1 MIISGS
7 PLNAAVTDGHKYRY
21 KYIHNI
27 LIEEEH
33 RKRTN
38 DPSQKG
44 GKFIDTQQIFVSV
57 YFMSVRNRYLRFFV
71 TRVWLIRQPVQ
82 LANLPNV
89 WFAKDNT

>member
-1 MIISGS
+1 MI
-7 PLNAAVTDGHKYRY
+7 PWMVLNAFCADVAFNFETFDK
-21 KYIHNI
+21 N
-27 LIEEEH
+27 L
-33 RKRTN
+33 
-38 DPSQKG
+38 KG

-57 YFMSVRNRYLRFFV
+57 HFMSVRNRYLRFFL